1 MKKVLPIAKFPHKT
15 FAVIAVVLLVAY
27 LFSMKPVAEFVK
39 KIVES
44 VGIKFP
50 AVETF
55 QDANNNVMYAAAG
68 ALLLLVGFA
77 IISPVVKVALIV
89 VGASFVIYSGYKL
102 IQNFF
107 PNFMGGSNLDRGN

>member
-1 MKKVLPIAKFPHKT
+1 MKKVLPITKFPHKL
-15 FAVIAVVLLVAY
+15 FAIIAIVLLVAY

-55 QDANNNVMYAAAG
+55 QDANNNVMYLAAG
-68 ALLLLVGFA
+68 TLLFLIGLAV
-77 IISPVVKVALIV
+77 ISPLVKVALIV
-89 VGASFVIYSGYKL
+89 VGASFIVYSGYKL
-102 IQNFF
+102 IKNIF
-107 PNFMGGSNLDRGN
+107 PNYMGGSDLDRGN

>member
-1 MKKVLPIAKFPHKT
+1 MKKVLPINKFPHKL
-15 FAVIAVVLLVAY
+15 FGVIAIALLVAY

-55 QDANNNVMYAAAG
+55 QDANNNAMYLLTG
-68 ALLLLVGFA
+68 ALLVIVGFA
-77 IISPVVKVALIV
+77 VVFPVVKVALIV
-89 VGASFVIYSGYKL
+89 VGASYVVYSGYKL